1 MIKPKVLIVD
11 DVFAN
16 RLSVKTILKPLDV
29 DLIEAA
35 SGEEGMRLAV
45 NHSDLALILLDVQM
59 PEIDGFTVAQM
70 LRDEKTTKNI
80 PIVFLTAINNDEE
93 HKLEGYKSGAIDY
106 ISKPITPFI
115 LLAKTQLFVEL
126 WLTKSA
132 LEKQLRHSQQVE
144 EEMRFMA
151 THDALTGL
159 PNRSQFI
166 SKLESAIVRID
177 RYGNNAALFFL
188 DLDGFKQVNDTY
200 GHEAGDIVL
209 KAVSERLKKLI
220 RATDTAARF
229 SGDEFVLL
237 LTDLDDYD
245 FCETKSRTIIETINQ
260 PIEWKGETLSVGVS
274 LGVSMIS
281 KLENSGLDVTQ
292 RGKQALKDADL
303 AMYNAKKNGKN
314 DFSFSFSAEG

>member
-16 RLSVKTILKPLDV
+16 RLSVKTILKPLNV

-35 SGEEGMRLAV
+35 SGEEAMRLAV

-115 LLAKTQLFVEL
+115 LLTKTQLFVEL
-126 WLTKSA
+126 WITRSA
-132 LEKQLRHSQQVE
+132 LERQLRHSQQVE

-159 PNRSQFI
+159 PNRSQLI
-166 SKLESAIVRID
+166 SKLEAAIVRID

-188 DLDGFKQVNDTY
+188 DLDGFKQINDTY
-200 GHEAGDIVL
+200 GHEAGDAVL
-209 KAVSERLKKLI
+209 KAVGERLKKLV

-237 LTDLDDYD
+237 LTDLDDSA
-245 FCETKSRTIIETINQ
+245 FCEKKSRTIIETINQ
-260 PIEWKGETLSVGVS
+260 PIEWKGRALSVGVS
-274 LGVSMIS
+274 LGVSIIT
-281 KLENSGLDVTQ
+281 KLENSNLDITD

-314 DFSFSFSAEG
+314 DFSFSFATGS